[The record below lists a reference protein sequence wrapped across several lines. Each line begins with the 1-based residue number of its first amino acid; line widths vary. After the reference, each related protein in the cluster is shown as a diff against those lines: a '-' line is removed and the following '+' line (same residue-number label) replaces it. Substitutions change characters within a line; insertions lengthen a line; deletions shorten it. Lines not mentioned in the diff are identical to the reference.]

1 MVTRLIRYDTLSLFS
16 TTDSCMRLSEVNL
29 TISLLSCSFWVCVC
43 VCSLDL
49 SGAMNAVMECQNRYG
64 HLPRIH
70 DVIVGLVEK
79 GETDLLQKGY
89 ILYF

>member
-1 MVTRLIRYDTLSLFS
+1 MIRSLCS
-16 TTDSCMRLSEVNL
+16 PQHSCMRLSELNL
-29 TISLLSCSFWVCVC
+29 TTSLLSCSLWVC

-49 SGAMNAVMECQNRYG
+49 SGAINAVMECQDRYG

-89 ILYF
+89 ILYLKQRNIV